1 MDSIKQV
8 SSRLL
13 SPMQQFFDFFRGKYT
28 GVIVSVLF
36 VILFTYMFHGLV
48 IQDLTKRTP
57 SKIFLI
63 KSVQTWFV
71 LLLIVILVQFFTHLL

>member
-13 SPMQQFFDFFRGKYT
+13 SPMQQFSDFFRGKYT

-36 VILFTYMFHGLV
+36 IILFTYMFHGLV